1 MDCGANGGV
10 SCNEDGVYAGC
21 AASETAMRT
30 FWVAT
35 NRFAGWNEA
44 GERLVEAEWTIFGEC
59 DASLEGQVL
68 AGAQE

>member
-1 MDCGANGGV
+1 
-10 SCNEDGVYAGC
+10 
-21 AASETAMRT
+21 MRT